1 MSRSSFVDVYKIEE
15 FLSPSVDDS
24 SLVVGVMEEKYL
36 VDDDDKFVEG
46 DVKFQSSQYFCVL

>member
-1 MSRSSFVDVYKIEE
+1 MSRSSFVDVYKVEE
-15 FLSPSVDDS
+15 LLSPSVDDS

-36 VDDDDKFVEG
+36 VDDDDKFVDV